1 MSVTEQDPIS
11 ISVAN
16 GATTFFNYGFY
27 AAQAADLV
35 VQFDGVQKTLNV
47 DYLVSVVGQQSGG
60 TIVTT
65 TPPANGVVVTIY
77 RDTKLE
83 RLSDF
88 QTAGDLTADALDL
101 EQDRIWLA
109 LQEFAGG
116 GKGNQTAL
124 RVPSGETVNPFPPAS
139 VRAGRIVAFDSNGN
153 PIGIIP
159 TPGDAS
165 ALALDLLSTNAGAK
179 GAGQVGF
186 NESLTYPAGT
196 VGEKLKNGVNIAIE
210 NIAAL
215 RLRTDTTGVALQ
227 VKGYYTAGDGGGGIY
242 WSDPTD
248 VASTDNG
255 GTVIVASNGMRW
267 KLFRTT
273 AVNVKQFGAKG
284 DDATD
289 DTAAIQAAITAVGP
303 RELYWLRGTYRHSAT
318 LNMPVNQ
325 AWKGPGGQRS
335 VILKRMFIGD
345 SVTVTDT
352 NSIRDIDIDGNAASY
367 AGGRGIYVGAGV
379 SHLFE
384 RVRVH
389 DTWDESLE
397 FANNVGPGTQVVSS
411 EFGVT
416 TISSRNLTI
425 GAIKLRDSTACPRLF
440 NGIWLSGGLL
450 DVQSGGNGSSFQGFY
465 IGNIVTDASTALFH
479 MSNGRV
485 ASLAA
490 ATLLK
495 GSDVQIMN
503 VAFSG
508 PVFIQSAQGYLLS
521 GNTYGSG
528 CFITD
533 SNSQY
538 CSFSVQAQS
547 YTPVWDQASGT
558 QPVLNNGTLVGF
570 YTRNGYTATVHLELT
585 LGSTTTYGNN
595 LTAYRFKLPYRGHL
609 AYDQKHIPVEIF
621 DASAN
626 QSYTAWGEI
635 GQNTDVITIGLN
647 GQSVRDGFPFA
658 WATGDKITMNFSYVT
673 R

>member
-83 RLSDF
+83 RPGDF
-88 QTAGDLTADALDL
+88 QNAGDFSAGNVNL
-101 EQDRIWLA
+101 EYDRIWLA
-109 LQEFAGG
+109 IQELASG
-116 GKGNQTAL
+116 GKGSQTAL
-124 RVPSGETVNPFPPAS
+124 RVPSGETVSPFPAAAL
-139 VRAGRIVAFDSNGN
+139 RANRLVGFDSAGN

-165 ALALDLLSTNAGAK
+165 ALALDLLSTATGSK

-248 VASTDNG
+248 VSSTDNG
-255 GTVIVASNGMRW
+255 GTIIVASNGMRW

-284 DDATD
+284 DDLTD

-325 AWKGPGGQRS
+325 AWKGPGGQRA

-367 AGGRGIYVGAGV
+367 AGGRGIYIGAGV
-379 SHLFE
+379 SHLIE

-389 DTWDESLE
+389 DTWDEALE
-397 FANNVGPGTQVVSS
+397 FANNVAPGSQVVAS

-425 GAIKLRDSTACPRLF
+425 GAIKLRDSTACPRF
-440 NGIWLSGGLL
+440 FSGIWLSGGLL
-450 DVQSGGNGSSFQGFY
+450 DVKSGGNGSTFQCFY
-465 IGNIVTDASTALFH
+465 IGNIATDASTALFH
-479 MSNGRV
+479 MNSGRV

-490 ATLLK
+490 STILQ
-495 GSDVQIMN
+495 GTDVQISN

-508 PVFIQSAQGYLLS
+508 TVFVQNAQGYQLTN
-521 GNTYGSG
+521 NTYGAG
-528 CFITD
+528 IFITD
-533 SNSQY
+533 ANSRYNYYQE
-538 CSFSVQAQS
+538 QGRS
-547 YTPVWDQASGT
+547 YTPAWSQSSGT
-558 QPVLNNGTLVGF
+558 QPVLNDGTLTGF
-570 YTRNGYTATVHLELT
+570 LTRNGYTATVQFELVA
-585 LGSTTTYGNN
+585 GASTTFGNN
-595 LTAYRFKLPYRGHL
+595 ATPYRITLPFQGHI
-609 AYDQKHIPVEIF
+609 AFNQAHIPVQVY
-621 DASAN
+621 DASTQTHYTVWGAIGAGEDFMTFGYGN
-626 QSYTAWGEI
+626 GSVQSTSPM
-635 GQNTDVITIGLN
+635 T
-647 GQSVRDGFPFA
+647 FA
-658 WATGDKITMNFSYVT
+658 SGDKISAHFTYLT
-673 R
+673 K